1 LIPDET
7 LDTEWESWYVYEGI
21 RRNTSWSIALC
32 SKLGLDTNWKKRSDN
47 LTWDQITTSLTR
59 LNTTVPN
66 GDLVLKIAS
75 NMKHLLSEVRTH
87 QNTATLPIA
96 ISSAWIHLLTTDQPI
111 ETRPRLQAK
120 IEATL
125 ADSRNRRIDGSEPFP
140 DEILGLSKKM
150 KGSYK
155 QFFSREVTPLSLT
168 FIFRFSYLNEISNI
182 SKDAFI
188 VRLNQIRDLDGDHA
202 ARFAAFVIASRMG
215 AEKVHELFFAKSA
228 IEPTE
233 SLNLNPQTNPA
244 PEPEFKP
251 EAQDS
256 SNSPTPIIQQI
267 EN

>member
-1 LIPDET
+1 
-7 LDTEWESWYVYEGI
+7 
-21 RRNTSWSIALC
+21 
-32 SKLGLDTNWKKRSDN
+32 
-47 LTWDQITTSLTR
+47 
-59 LNTTVPN
+59 
-66 GDLVLKIAS
+66 
-75 NMKHLLSEVRTH
+75 
-87 QNTATLPIA
+87 
-96 ISSAWIHLLTTDQPI
+96 
-111 ETRPRLQAK
+111 
-120 IEATL
+120 
-125 ADSRNRRIDGSEPFP
+125 
-140 DEILGLSKKM
+140 
-150 KGSYK
+150 
-155 QFFSREVTPLSLT
+155 
-168 FIFRFSYLNEISNI
+168 LNEISNI